1 MWLKTLLDEGE
12 SALRLRTDLPFF
24 AEHCLKLRTKS
35 GEVQPFI
42 FNPAQLRLHA
52 LLEEQRAKTG
62 RVRAVVLKS
71 RQLGI
76 SSYIAARFFHRVVNN
91 PGLRCIVIGH
101 ERQASRNL
109 FGIIRRFYDLLPEE
123 MRPPLDVSNQDELV
137 FSKLDSGYLVSVAS
151 SEGTGRSATAQ
162 LLHASEVA
170 FWDDLPQQMAGLMQT
185 VPETPDTEV
194 ILESTPRGW
203 NSFHSLWRKAETGES
218 EFVPVYLPWFI
229 DPNYRKEVGPDFQ
242 IDEEEAKLAELYG
255 LDRGQIAWRR
265 AKIAQLDSPGF

>member
-76 SSYIAARFFHRVVNN
+76 SSYIAARFFHR
-91 PGLRCIVIGH
+91 LLTIRACA
-101 ERQASRNL
+101 AS
-109 FGIIRRFYDLLPEE
+109 
-123 MRPPLDVSNQDELV
+123 
-137 FSKLDSGYLVSVAS
+137 
-151 SEGTGRSATAQ
+151 
-162 LLHASEVA
+162 
-170 FWDDLPQQMAGLMQT
+170 
-185 VPETPDTEV
+185 
-194 ILESTPRGW
+194 
-203 NSFHSLWRKAETGES
+203 
-218 EFVPVYLPWFI
+218 
-229 DPNYRKEVGPDFQ
+229 
-242 IDEEEAKLAELYG
+242 
-255 LDRGQIAWRR
+255 
-265 AKIAQLDSPGF
+265 